1 MRHTAIILASMIF
14 WLPGAGISDSMQAK
28 PLRTRVALLEK
39 RVAKLEARE
48 SKQDDQI
55 AALRTLVCLQLPTC

>member
-1 MRHTAIILASMIF
+1 MIF
-14 WLPGAGISDSMQAK
+14 WLPSAGMSGSMQTK

-39 RVAKLEARE
+39 RVAKLEKRASSLEARE